1 MSVVVVGLNERDAPL
16 ELLERLAIS
25 DRDLPKVLASLCDS
39 PHLSEAVVVSTC
51 LRTEVYA
58 VLERFHDGL
67 ADIQSFFES
76 RLGPSDVGA
85 AALEERLLVDYDDE
99 AARHLFGVAAG
110 IDSAVL
116 GEGEI
121 LRQVRHAAEKARLC
135 RASGP
140 VLSGLFRHALEVGKR
155 ARAETGIA
163 RGTTSL
169 AHVAVALVTE
179 RAGGSLKDQEI
190 LVIGAGEMGEG
201 VLQAL
206 GAATKQNRVV
216 VANRSLARANVLASR
231 VGARAI
237 SMSALHEE
245 MANVDI
251 VITATASDQIL
262 LDVDDVSA
270 VLANRGGRPLIVVDA
285 AMPRDIDPAVGEL
298 EGLTLLDVGDLR
310 AYAEKEMQTRRG
322 EIARVVEIIDDELER
337 YRVNSQERSVAPVI
351 AALRSKAEAVRES
364 ELKRFQSRIGALDED
379 AQGAVEALT
388 RGIVAKLLHDPTVQ
402 VKQEAGSARSERL
415 AEALRALFDL

>member
-1 MSVVVVGLNERDAPL
+1 VSVLERDAPL

>member
-1 MSVVVVGLNERDAPL
+1 VSVVVVGLNERDAPL